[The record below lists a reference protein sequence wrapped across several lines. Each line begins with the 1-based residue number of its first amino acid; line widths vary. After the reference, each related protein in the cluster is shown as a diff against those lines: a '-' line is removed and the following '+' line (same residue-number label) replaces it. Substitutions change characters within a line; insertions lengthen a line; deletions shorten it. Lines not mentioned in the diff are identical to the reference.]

1 MSTAIFISNIVKD
14 DQVGMTKKNVK
25 IVNLM
30 GVYIWKNKIFQLNI
44 DLHLITIILPSF
56 FWLIQAKICCCMPI
70 NL

>member
-1 MSTAIFISNIVKD
+1 MSTAIFFSNIVKD

-30 GVYIWKNKIFQLNI
+30 GVYIWKNKILQLNI

-56 FWLIQAKICCCMPI
+56 FWVNSSKDLLLYA
-70 NL
+70 N